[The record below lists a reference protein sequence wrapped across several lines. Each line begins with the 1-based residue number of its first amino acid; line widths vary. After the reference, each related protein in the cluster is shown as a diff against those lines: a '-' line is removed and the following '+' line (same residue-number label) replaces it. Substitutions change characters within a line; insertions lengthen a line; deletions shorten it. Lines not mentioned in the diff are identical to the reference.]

1 MKSKKYDLALED
13 LTKALKIEPNS
24 FKFRSLIR
32 GNVSN
37 DSLSFKTI

>member
-24 FKFRSLIR
+24 FVANQAKA
-32 GNVSN
+32 
-37 DSLSFKTI
+37 DCFKINNNTK